1 MSVGR
6 RQRGSNAVLR
16 GATVV
21 DGDRRPPRRADV
33 RVEDG
38 MVVQVGDGPGPLPAG
53 DAAVVDLDGLVL
65 APGFIDPHTH
75 YDAQVLWDPDLTPSS
90 WHGVTTVVT
99 GNCGFT
105 LAPTP
110 EACRG
115 EVMEMLSVVEGM
127 SRAALEAGIDW
138 GFTSF
143 PDYLDVVD
151 GLPKR
156 INVAA
161 MVGHSA
167 LRYAALGLEAATR
180 PATGD
185 EIDRMRRMVDDAL
198 AAGAVGLSTS
208 RSESH
213 VGARA
218 RPVPSRAA
226 DPAEIAAVADP
237 LRRRGAGLVEAT
249 WGPDLFV
256 EELAALSDRLDRPVT
271 WAAILTQ
278 PGMPEWTERIREATG
293 RLPGQVVPQMAA
305 KPLKVQIDLG
315 VPGTMATVPAVSDA
329 LAAEVADRKARFADP
344 AWRAD
349 AGRQVAATDWARR
362 LSRAVLQESVAH
374 ADLVGGPT
382 LGELAAAAG
391 RTPFEALLDLALA
404 DDLRSRWSVALMNDA
419 DDELADML
427 GDDRLLL
434 GLSDAGAHA
443 AQLCDADAPT
453 YLLGHW
459 WRERGAI
466 SLEDAVWRLTAQPA
480 DLFGLRG
487 RGRIAPGMVA
497 DLVAFDPDTVG
508 GRGLSRRSDFPGGA
522 DRLVVESAGIDRV
535 WVAGTEVCSG
545 GRLVPGAFPGELLRA
560 AA

>member
-1 MSVGR
+1 V
-6 RQRGSNAVLR
+6 VLR

-21 DGDRRPPRRADV
+21 NGDRRPPRRADV
-33 RVEDG
+33 RVHAG
-38 MVVQVGDGPGPLPAG
+38 TVVEVGVGDGPLPADG
-53 DAAVVDLDGLVL
+53 ATVVDLFGLVL
-65 APGFIDPHTH
+65 APGFVDPHTH
-75 YDAQVLWDPDLTPSS
+75 YDAQVLWDADLTPSS

-110 EACRG
+110 EECRD
-115 EVMEMLSVVEGM
+115 EVVEMLSVVEGM
-127 SRAALEAGIDW
+127 SRTALQAGIDW

-151 GLPKR
+151 ARPKR

-161 MVGHSA
+161 MVGHTA
-167 LRYAALGLEAATR
+167 LRYAAMGLDAPTR
-180 PATGD
+180 PATAD
-185 EIDRMRRMVDDAL
+185 EVDRMRRMVDDAL
-198 AAGAVGLSTS
+198 DAGAVGLSTS

-226 DPAEIAAVADP
+226 GPGELAAVADP
-237 LRRRGAGLVEAT
+237 LRRRGIGVVEAT

-256 EELAALSDRLDRPVT
+256 DELAALADRLDRPVT
-271 WAAILTQ
+271 WAAVLTQ
-278 PGMPEWTERIREATG
+278 RGQPEWTERIREATR

-305 KPLKVQIDLG
+305 KPLKVQVDLS
-315 VPGTMATVPAVSDA
+315 VPGTMATVPAVTEA
-329 LAAEVADRKARFADP
+329 LGAEVADRLGRFTDP
-344 AWRAD
+344 AWRAE

-362 LSRAVLQESVAH
+362 LPRAVLQESVAH
-374 ADLVGGPT
+374 ADLVGGPS
-382 LGELAAAAG
+382 LGDLAARDG
-391 RTPFEALLDLALA
+391 RTPFEVLLDLAVA
-404 DDLRSRWSVALMNDA
+404 DNLRSRWTVALMNDA
-419 DDELADML
+419 DDEVASML

-459 WRERGAI
+459 WRERQAI
-466 SLEDAVWRLTAQPA
+466 SLEDAVWRLTGQPA
-480 DLFGLRG
+480 DVFGLRR

-508 GRGLSRRSDFPGGA
+508 SRGLSRRSDFPGGA
-522 DRLVVESAGIDRV
+522 DRLVAESSGIHRV
-535 WVAGTEVCSG
+535 WVAGTEICAD
-545 GRLVPGAFPGELLRA
+545 GRLVPGAFPGALLRGA
-560 AA
+560 A